1 MEDWYAK
8 LHVEVLR
15 NKELTL
21 IDKVLYSVILN
32 YKTTTKG
39 CFASNKFLAELIGC
53 SVRSIQNS
61 LAALEEKGWVIRKM
75 TMENRTTIRKLLA
88 KEVEEICTPPV
99 TQLHTPHAKNNT
111 TPVQEMHTNNI
122 DTNNIEKKNILKE
135 NEIDKY
141 LSLAYSGKTKA
152 ADIPSIYLTEILS
165 TYALTVNEE
174 GVIKI
179 KANAKQ

>member
-21 IDKVLYSVILN
+21 IDKVLYSIILN

-61 LAALEEKGWVIRKM
+61 LTTLEEKGWVDRKI
-75 TMENRTTIRKLLA
+75 TTQNRTTIRKLLA
-88 KEVEEICTPPV
+88 KDIGKICTPNSEIF
-99 TQLHTPHAKNNT
+99 HHPHAENYISD
-111 TPVQEMHTNNI
+111 VQEMHPNNI

-135 NEIDKY
+135 NELDKY

-174 GVIKI
+174 GVIKM
-179 KANAKQ
+179 KVNATQ